1 METQHGG
8 YLVVYE
14 GGEGEIIEKKSRF
27 IATVCPV
34 ETEEAAVAF
43 INEMKKKYWDARHNC
58 SAFVLGERQEMTRCS
73 DDGEPAQTAGRP
85 MLDVLLR
92 EGITNVAVVVTRYF
106 GGVLLGTGGLVRAY
120 QAATQAGLVA
130 SKIIEKCQGT
140 KLVIHTDY
148 NGLGKLQYLFGQQ
161 KLAILNTEY
170 AADVVMTVLVP
181 SEQKDM
187 IYKSVVEQTNGS
199 AGLEWKESVIYAV
212 IDKEVVVF

>member
-8 YLVVYE
+8 YLVVYK
-14 GGEGEIIEKKSRF
+14 GGEGEIVEKKSRF

-85 MLDVLLR
+85 MLDVLLM
-92 EGITNVAVVVTRYF
+92 EGITNAAVVVTRYF

-199 AGLEWKESVIYAV
+199 VGLEWKESVIYAV

>member
-8 YLVVYE
+8 YLVVYK
-14 GGEGEIIEKKSRF
+14 GGEGEIVEKKSRF

-58 SAFVLGERQEMTRCS
+58 SAFVIGERQEMTRCS

-120 QAATQAGLVA
+120 QAATQAGLAA

-140 KLVIHTDY
+140 KLEIHTDY